1 MPEFDSSAQ
10 SVLFIGLGAM
20 GSRMAPHLA
29 ASEGVALS
37 VTDQN
42 PEVATHVASSAG
54 AQAVPSADVVASLPG
69 VDVVILMLPDSDV
82 VESLLTSA
90 FLDALGSGTL
100 IIDMGSS
107 RPASTVALAES
118 ASRRGIGFVDAPVS
132 GGTAKAADG
141 TLAIMAGGSDVDFSR
156 AEPLLQRLGS
166 AVTHVGGPGAGHAL
180 KSLNNL
186 LSAIGLAAASEVLA
200 IGSRFGLRAST
211 MLDVINSATGR
222 NQATEVKFAP
232 FILSHT
238 FDSGFAMKLMVKDLS
253 LALDLAEHTET
264 STPIAQATVA
274 QWKLALEALG
284 SGADHTQFA
293 GFVEQNAKV
302 TFE

>member
-1 MPEFDSSAQ
+1 MPELDSSAQ

-29 ASEGVALS
+29 ATDGLSLS
-37 VTDQN
+37 VSDQN
-42 PEVATHVASSAG
+42 SEVATEVAASTG
-54 AQAVPSADVVASLPG
+54 ARAVPSADVLASLADI
-69 VDVVILMLPDSDV
+69 DVVILMLPDSDV
-82 VESLLTSA
+82 VESLVTKE
-90 FLDALGSGTL
+90 FFDALGEGGL
-100 IIDMGSS
+100 IVDMGSS
-107 RPASTVALAES
+107 RPASTVVLADA
-118 ASRRGIGFVDAPVS
+118 ASGRGIGFVDAPVS
-132 GGTAKAADG
+132 GGTAKAAEG
-141 TLAIMAGGSDVDFSR
+141 TLSIMVGGSDVDFGK

-264 STPIAQATVA
+264 STPIAQVALA
-274 QWKLALEALG
+274 QWKQALEALG
-284 SGADHTQFA
+284 SGADHTQYA